1 MLSLLA
7 LSAVTTRIKV
17 GSNAGRLTGERE
29 LHPGF
34 LPGTDGT
41 QRGWKPK
48 AGVCEENHRD
58 AAALMWLSGEKSP
71 LATDSPSKWRQF
83 YRPSREWFLSRGM
96 QKIWFTLKKPEAG
109 IKQAAWKSSVQQCTC
124 GIQTRPYTKAETWE
138 HDFTMGS

>member
-1 MLSLLA
+1 MTH
-7 LSAVTTRIKV
+7 VTKQSGENTEQVWGDRKQRTRAV

-58 AAALMWLSGEKSP
+58 AAALMWLSGENSP

-83 YRPSREWFLSRGM
+83 YRPSREWFANESVPSF
-96 QKIWFTLKKPEAG
+96 FTCMPP
-109 IKQAAWKSSVQQCTC
+109 SCSCDV
-124 GIQTRPYTKAETWE
+124 
-138 HDFTMGS
+138 